1 MPQRAL
7 PATAGQRGFRRFVRV
22 ALTDDGREGAFRPF
36 VSVTLTDDGREAA
49 FRPYALTQDT
59 ASASEALPRRPSPI
73 TRRVPHARA
82 RAVCA
87 V

>member
-36 VSVTLTDDGREAA
+36 VSVTFTDDGREAA

-59 ASASEALPRRPSPI
+59 ASASEALPRRPS
-73 TRRVPHARA
+73 HHAAGAARA